1 MGLKDFGRSTLRL
14 LPWPGIEMRVFE
26 HLPFKW
32 KLTLMLMIT
41 SVFSLLVACAAFVW
55 YDNYLFRLSM
65 VRDIETL
72 ANFISKASQAA
83 LKSHD
88 KDVVNAALAELSKAD
103 QIVAAAVYSAD
114 GTLVGNYLK
123 QGSGESI
130 PDRPSR
136 VQDSFEDDYLVIF
149 RPIVAGPGVRLGTVY
164 LRADVANQLRGRT
177 NRQLNTFA
185 MVMLISCLVA
195 FLVSYKLQPLISQP
209 ILDLAN
215 TAKVVTEKKDYLVR
229 AKKTSDA
236 EVGALVEAF
245 NEMLAVIQ
253 QRDAELQHANDMLE
267 VYNENLEKKVEE
279 RTADLV
285 RATAEAQ
292 EARTTAEEANR
303 TKSAFLANMSHELRT
318 PLNAIIGY
326 SEMLQEDARDMGQ
339 EEFVADLQKIH
350 SAGKHL
356 LGLINDV
363 LDISK
368 IEAGKMDLFLETI
381 DVSAMIEDVVS
392 TIKPLVQKNGNSLN
406 VQCEENLGPM
416 RADAT
421 KVRQA
426 LFNLL
431 SNACK
436 FTDKGVITLQVSR
449 ERGNGAGNFVFCV
462 RDNGIGMTREQI
474 KKLFK
479 AFTQAD
485 ASTTRKYGGS
495 GLGLAITRHFCQMMG
510 GDVTV
515 ESKPGTG
522 STFTIKLPAVVV
534 SSRTEKLEPV
544 GIPREARLT
553 EAPPG
558 ASTILVID
566 DDPTVHDLMRRFL
579 SKEGFRVAIA
589 PDGKE
594 GIRMAREL
602 KPDLITLDVL
612 MAEMDGWSVLSAL
625 KADPD
630 IADIP
635 VIILT
640 MFDDKEVGFALG
652 ATDYMTKP
660 INRDRLVNVL
670 RRHHQSHQPCHVLV
684 VEDEPS
690 IRQMVRRV
698 LEKEG
703 WTVREAE
710 NGRAGLNAVAESKPS
725 VILSDLM
732 MPVMNGFDFIRELRK
747 NKDWE
752 NIPVVILTAK
762 DLTVEDRQQLKGN
775 VEQILQK
782 GDYSR
787 DQLLNEVRDLVK
799 QRIHSGS
806 PTST

>member
-1 MGLKDFGRSTLRL
+1 
-14 LPWPGIEMRVFE
+14 MRVFG

-32 KLTLMLMIT
+32 KLTLILMAT
-41 SVFSLLVACAAFVW
+41 SVFSLLVGSLAFAW
-55 YDNYLFRLSM
+55 YDNYLFRDAMIKELQATASNTAEVIGALSDASM
-65 VRDIETL
+65 TAGNREAVD
-72 ANFISKASQAA
+72 KALSS
-83 LKSHD
+83 LKD
-88 KDVVNAALAELSKAD
+88 KDQPL
-103 QIVAAAVYSAD
+103 IIAAAVYTTGDSVISSY
-114 GTLVGNYLK
+114 TK
-123 QGSGESI
+123 TGSGETI
-130 PDRPSR
+130 PPRPLKSQTSLEGDRLT
-136 VQDSFEDDYLVIF
+136 VF
-149 RPIVAGPGVRLGTVY
+149 RPINSIRSDRGWIGTLY
-164 LRADVANQLRGRT
+164 LKSDIEKQLQGRV
-177 NRQLNTFA
+177 NRYVNIVA

-195 FLVSYKLQPLISQP
+195 FLTSYKLQPLISQP
-209 ILDLAN
+209 IIELAR

-229 AKKTSDA
+229 ARKSSAD
-236 EVGALVEAF
+236 EIGALIDAF

-279 RTADLV
+279 RTVELA
-285 RATAEAQ
+285 RATTEAQ
-292 EARTTAEEANR
+292 EAQTTAEDANR
-303 TKSAFLANMSHELRT
+303 AKSAFLANMSHELRT

-326 SEMLQEDARDMGQ
+326 SEMLQEDASDLG
-339 EEFVADLQKIH
+339 EERFVADLQKFH

-381 DVSAMIEDVVS
+381 DVPAMIEEVVS
-392 TIKPLVQKNGNSLN
+392 TIKPLVQKNGNALK
-406 VQCEENLGPM
+406 VECEENLGPM

-421 KVRQA
+421 KVRQG

-436 FTDKGVITLQVSR
+436 FTDKGTITLQVER
-449 ERGNGAGNFVFCV
+449 QRGNGVGHFVFRV
-462 RDNGIGMTREQI
+462 SDTGIGMTQNQMD
-474 KKLFK
+474 KLFK

-510 GDVTV
+510 GDVSV
-515 ESKPGTG
+515 ESEQGKG

-534 SSRTEKLEPV
+534 SSRAGKHETTLISKDKRV
-544 GIPREARLT
+544 T

-579 SKEGFRVAIA
+579 TKEGFRVAIA
-589 PDGKE
+589 PGGKE
-594 GIRMAREL
+594 GIEMAKEL

-612 MAEMDGWSVLSAL
+612 MAEMDGWSVLTAL
-625 KADPD
+625 KADPA

-640 MFDDKEVGFALG
+640 MFDDKEMGFALG
-652 ATDYMTKP
+652 ASDYMTKP

-670 RRHHQSHQPCHVLV
+670 RRHHHGGHQPCQVLV

-710 NGRAGLNAVAESKPS
+710 NGKAGLQAVAESKPA
-725 VILSDLM
+725 VVLLDLM

-747 NKDWE
+747 NQDWQD
-752 NIPVVILTAK
+752 IPVVILTAK

-775 VEQILQK
+775 VERVLQK
-782 GDYSR
+782 GDYNR
-787 DQLLNEVRDLVK
+787 EQLLGEVRALVK
-799 QRIHSGS
+799 QRAQPQT
-806 PTST
+806 PTQT

>member
-1 MGLKDFGRSTLRL
+1 MGQL
-14 LPWPGIEMRVFE
+14 GIEMRNFG

-32 KLTLMLMIT
+32 KLTLILMAT

-55 YDNYLFRLSM
+55 YDNYLFRHSM
-65 VRDIETL
+65 VQDLETL
-72 ANFISKASQAA
+72 ANILSKGSQAA
-83 LKSHD
+83 LVSRN
-88 KDVVNAALAELSKAD
+88 KDAVETTLAELGRRD

-114 GTLVGNYLK
+114 ETPIGYYLK
-123 QGSGESI
+123 PGSGEMI
-130 PDRPSR
+130 PQTPSR
-136 VQDSFEDDYLVIF
+136 LQNSFEGDYLVIF
-149 RPIVAGPGVRLGTVY
+149 RPIVSNQGRIGILY
-164 LRADVANQLRGRT
+164 LKADVANQVRGRV
-177 NRQLNTFA
+177 NRYIDIVA

-195 FLVSYKLQPLISQP
+195 FLISYKLQPLISRP
-209 ILDLAN
+209 IIELVNA
-215 TAKVVTEKKDYLVR
+215 ARAVTQKKDYLVR
-229 AKKTSDA
+229 AKKTSDD
-236 EVGALVEAF
+236 EIGALMDAF

-253 QRDAELQHANDMLE
+253 QRDAELRHANEMLE

-285 RATAEAQ
+285 RATAAAQ

-326 SEMLQEDARDMGQ
+326 SEMLQEDARDMG
-339 EEFVADLQKIH
+339 EENLVADLQKIH
-350 SAGKHL
+350 GAGKHL

-381 DVSAMIEDVVS
+381 DVGGMIDDVVS
-392 TIKPLVQKNGNSLN
+392 TIKPLVQKNGNTLH
-406 VQCEENLGPM
+406 VECEENLGPM

-436 FTDKGVITLQVSR
+436 FTDRGAITLRVSR
-449 ERGNGAGNFVFCV
+449 ERGNGAGFFVLRV
-462 RDNGIGMTREQI
+462 SDTGIGMSPDQI

-479 AFTQAD
+479 AFSQAD

-515 ESKPGTG
+515 ESEQGKG
-522 STFTIKLPAVVV
+522 STFIVKLPAVVV
-534 SSRTEKLEPV
+534 SARPEKLETTIV
-544 GIPREARLT
+544 LKEPRFT
-553 EAPPG
+553 EPPPG

-579 SKEGFRVAIA
+579 TKEGFRVAIA
-589 PDGKE
+589 PDGKD
-594 GIRMAREL
+594 GIRLAREL

-612 MAEMDGWSVLSAL
+612 MAEMDGWSVLTAL
-625 KADPD
+625 KADPE

-640 MFDDKEVGFALG
+640 MFDDKEMGFALG

-670 RRHHQSHQPCHVLV
+670 RKHHQGQQPCHVLV

-703 WTVREAE
+703 WAVREAE
-710 NGRAGLNAVAESKPS
+710 NGQAGLQAVAESKPA

-747 NKDWE
+747 NKEWRD
-752 NIPVVILTAK
+752 IPVVILTAK

-782 GDYSR
+782 GDYNR
-787 DQLLNEVRDLVK
+787 DQLLSEVRELVR
-799 QRIHSGS
+799 QSIHPK
-806 PTST
+806 PTPRA

>member
-1 MGLKDFGRSTLRL
+1 
-14 LPWPGIEMRVFE
+14 MRVFG

-32 KLTLMLMIT
+32 KLTLILMAT
-41 SVFSLLVACAAFVW
+41 SVFSLLVGSLAFAW
-55 YDNYLFRLSM
+55 YDNYLFRDAMIKELQATASNTAEVIGALSGASM
-65 VRDIETL
+65 TAGNREAVD
-72 ANFISKASQAA
+72 KALSS
-83 LKSHD
+83 LKD
-88 KDVVNAALAELSKAD
+88 KDQPL
-103 QIVAAAVYSAD
+103 IVAAAVYTTGDIVISSYTKTA
-114 GTLVGNYLK
+114 
-123 QGSGESI
+123 SGETI
-130 PDRPSR
+130 PSR
-136 VQDSFEDDYLVIF
+136 PLKSQTSLEGDRLTVF
-149 RPIVAGPGVRLGTVY
+149 RPINSIRSDRGWIGTLY
-164 LRADVANQLRGRT
+164 LKSDIEKQLQGRV
-177 NRQLNTFA
+177 NRYVNIVA

-195 FLVSYKLQPLISQP
+195 FLTSYKLQPLISQP
-209 ILDLAN
+209 IIELAR

-229 AKKTSDA
+229 ARKSSAD
-236 EVGALVEAF
+236 EIGALIDAF

-279 RTADLV
+279 RTVELA
-285 RATAEAQ
+285 RATSEAQ
-292 EARTTAEEANR
+292 EAQTTAEDANR
-303 TKSAFLANMSHELRT
+303 AKSAFLANMSHELRT

-326 SEMLQEDARDMGQ
+326 SEMLQEDASELG
-339 EEFVADLQKIH
+339 EERFVADLQKIH

-381 DVSAMIEDVVS
+381 DVPAMIEEVVS
-392 TIKPLVQKNGNSLN
+392 TIKPLVQKNGNALK
-406 VQCEENLGPM
+406 VECEENLGPM

-421 KVRQA
+421 KVRQG

-436 FTDKGVITLQVSR
+436 FTDKGTITLQV
-449 ERGNGAGNFVFCV
+449 ERQRGTGVGHFVFRV
-462 RDNGIGMTREQI
+462 SDTGIGMTQNQMD
-474 KKLFK
+474 KLFK

-510 GDVTV
+510 GDVSV
-515 ESKPGTG
+515 ESEPGKG
-522 STFTIKLPAVVV
+522 STFTIKVPAVVI
-534 SSRTEKLEPV
+534 SSRAGKHDTAMISKDTRV
-544 GIPREARLT
+544 T

-579 SKEGFRVAIA
+579 TKEGFRVAIA
-589 PDGKE
+589 PGGKE
-594 GIRMAREL
+594 GIEMAKEL

-612 MAEMDGWSVLSAL
+612 MAEMDGWSVLTAL
-625 KADPD
+625 KADPA

-640 MFDDKEVGFALG
+640 MFDDKEMGFALG
-652 ATDYMTKP
+652 ASDYMTKP

-670 RRHHQSHQPCHVLV
+670 RRHHHGGHQPCQVLV

-710 NGRAGLNAVAESKPS
+710 NGRAGLQAVAESKPA
-725 VILSDLM
+725 VILLDLM

-747 NKDWE
+747 NQDWQE
-752 NIPVVILTAK
+752 IPVVILTAK

-775 VEQILQK
+775 VERVLQK
-782 GDYSR
+782 GDYNR
-787 DQLLNEVRDLVK
+787 EQLLGEVRALVK
-799 QRIHSGS
+799 QRAQPET
-806 PTST
+806 PTQT

>member
-1 MGLKDFGRSTLRL
+1 MPSGSVTPAAR
-14 LPWPGIEMRVFE
+14 PGIEMRAFG

-32 KLTLMLMIT
+32 KLTLILMTT
-41 SVFSLLVACAAFVW
+41 SVVSLLVDCAAFLW
-55 YDNYLFRLSM
+55 YDNYLFRQSM
-65 VRDIETL
+65 VRDVETL
-72 ANFISKASQAA
+72 ANSISIGSQPAMA
-83 LKSHD
+83 NRD
-88 KDVVNAALAELSKAD
+88 KDLINHILAELKGRD

-114 GTLVGNYLK
+114 ETPVGWYLRN
-123 QGSGESI
+123 GETI
-130 PDRPSR
+130 PPRPSR
-136 VQDSFEDDYLVIF
+136 LQSSFEGDNVVIF
-149 RPIVAGPGVRLGTVY
+149 RPINSAQGKGKIGTVY
-164 LRADVANQLRGRT
+164 LKADVANQLLGRS
-177 NRQLNTFA
+177 NRYANIMA
-185 MVMLISCLVA
+185 MMILISCLVA

-209 ILDLAN
+209 ILELVK
-215 TAKVVTEKKDYLVR
+215 TARVVTEKKDYLIR
-229 AKKTSDA
+229 AKKSSDD
-236 EVGALVEAF
+236 EVGALIGAF

-279 RTADLV
+279 WTADLV

-350 SAGKHL
+350 NAGKHL

-381 DVSAMIEDVVS
+381 DVSGMIEDVVS
-392 TIKPLVQKNGNSLN
+392 TITPLVQKNGNTLS
-406 VQCEENLGPM
+406 VECEASLGPM

-431 SNACK
+431 SNSCK
-436 FTDKGVITLQVSR
+436 FTDKGVITLQVLR
-449 ERGNGAGNFVFCV
+449 ERGNGAGHFVFRV
-462 RDNGIGMTREQI
+462 RDSGIGMTPEQI
-474 KKLFK
+474 NKLFK

-515 ESKPGTG
+515 ESEPAKG
-522 STFTIKLPAVVV
+522 STFTIRLPAVVIASKPDKADTAIV
-534 SSRTEKLEPV
+534 VKKPLVPEPQ
-544 GIPREARLT
+544 
-553 EAPPG
+553 PG
-558 ASTILVID
+558 TSTILVID

-579 SKEGFRVAIA
+579 TKEGFRVAIA

-594 GIRMAREL
+594 GIRMAKEL

-612 MAEMDGWSVLSAL
+612 MAEMDGWSVLTAL

-630 IADIP
+630 IAEIP

-640 MFDDKEVGFALG
+640 MFDDKEMGFALG

-660 INRDRLVNVL
+660 INRDRLVTVL
-670 RRHHQSHQPCHVLV
+670 RRHQQSHLPCQVLV

-690 IRQMVRRV
+690 IRQMVRKV

-710 NGRAGLNAVAESKPS
+710 NGRAGLHAVAESKPS

-747 NKDWE
+747 NKEWQH
-752 NIPVVILTAK
+752 IPVVILTAK
-762 DLTVEDRQQLKGN
+762 DLTVEDRRQLKGN
-775 VEQILQK
+775 VEQILSK

-787 DQLLNEVRDLVK
+787 EQLLTEVRELVK
-799 QRIHSGS
+799 HRIHSEPPES
-806 PTST
+806 AAKT

>member
-1 MGLKDFGRSTLRL
+1 
-14 LPWPGIEMRVFE
+14 MRVSG

-32 KLTLMLMIT
+32 KLTLILMAT
-41 SVFSLLVACAAFVW
+41 SVFSLLVACVAFVW
-55 YDNYLFRLSM
+55 YDNYLFRQAMIKELQATASNTADIIGVISGASMTAGNKEAVDKALS
-65 VRDIETL
+65 
-72 ANFISKASQAA
+72 S
-83 LKSHD
+83 LKD
-88 KDVVNAALAELSKAD
+88 KDQPL
-103 QIVAAAVYSAD
+103 IVAAAVYSTD
-114 GTLVGNYLK
+114 DTVISLYSK
-123 QGSGESI
+123 KGSGETI
-130 PDRPSR
+130 PLKPLRSQSSLEGDHLS
-136 VQDSFEDDYLVIF
+136 VF
-149 RPIVAGPGVRLGTVY
+149 RPINSIKS
-164 LRADVANQLRGRT
+164 DRGRIGT
-177 NRQLNTFA
+177 LYLKSDIGKQLQGRVNRYVNIVA

-195 FLVSYKLQPLISQP
+195 FLTSYKLQPLISEP
-209 ILDLAN
+209 IMELAR

-229 AKKTSDA
+229 ARKSSAD
-236 EVGALVEAF
+236 EVGALIDAF
-245 NEMLAVIQ
+245 NEMLVVIQ

-279 RTADLV
+279 RTVELA
-285 RATAEAQ
+285 RATSEAQ
-292 EARTTAEEANR
+292 EARTTAEDANR
-303 TKSAFLANMSHELRT
+303 AKSAFLANMSHELRT

-326 SEMLQEDARDMGQ
+326 SEMLQEDASDLG
-339 EEFVADLQKIH
+339 EERFVADLQKIH

-381 DVSAMIEDVVS
+381 DVPAMIEEVVS
-392 TIKPLVQKNGNSLN
+392 TIKPLVQKNGNALK
-406 VQCEENLGPM
+406 VECEENLGPM

-421 KVRQA
+421 KVRQG

-436 FTDKGVITLQVSR
+436 FTDKGTITLQVAR
-449 ERGNGAGNFVFCV
+449 QRGNGVGHFVFRV
-462 RDNGIGMTREQI
+462 SDTGIGMTQNQMD
-474 KKLFK
+474 KLFK

-510 GDVTV
+510 GDVSV
-515 ESKPGTG
+515 ESEPGKG

-534 SSRTEKLEPV
+534 SSRAGKHETTLISKD
-544 GIPREARLT
+544 ARVT

-579 SKEGFRVAIA
+579 TKEGFRVAIA
-589 PDGKE
+589 PGGKE
-594 GIRMAREL
+594 GIEMAKEL

-612 MAEMDGWSVLSAL
+612 MAEMDGWSVLTAL
-625 KADPD
+625 KADPA

-640 MFDDKEVGFALG
+640 MFDDKEMGFALG
-652 ATDYMTKP
+652 ASDYMTKP

-670 RRHHQSHQPCHVLV
+670 RRHHHGGHQPCQVLV
-684 VEDEPS
+684 IEDEPS

-710 NGRAGLNAVAESKPS
+710 NGKAGLQAVAESKPA
-725 VILSDLM
+725 VILLDLM

-747 NKDWE
+747 NQDWQE
-752 NIPVVILTAK
+752 IPVVILTAK

-775 VEQILQK
+775 VERVLQK
-782 GDYSR
+782 GDYNR
-787 DQLLNEVRDLVK
+787 EQLLGEVRALVK
-799 QRIHSGS
+799 HRAEPQT
-806 PTST
+806 PTQT

>member
-1 MGLKDFGRSTLRL
+1 
-14 LPWPGIEMRVFE
+14 MRVFG

-32 KLTLMLMIT
+32 KLTLILMAT
-41 SVFSLLVACAAFVW
+41 SVFSLLVGSLAFAW
-55 YDNYLFRLSM
+55 YDNYLFRDAMIKELQATASNTAEVIGALSGASM
-65 VRDIETL
+65 TAGNREAVD
-72 ANFISKASQAA
+72 KALSS
-83 LKSHD
+83 LKD
-88 KDVVNAALAELSKAD
+88 KDQPL
-103 QIVAAAVYSAD
+103 IVAAAVYTTGDIVISSYTKTA
-114 GTLVGNYLK
+114 
-123 QGSGESI
+123 SGETI
-130 PDRPSR
+130 PSR
-136 VQDSFEDDYLVIF
+136 PLKSQTSLEGDRLTVF
-149 RPIVAGPGVRLGTVY
+149 RPINSIRSDRGWIGTLY
-164 LRADVANQLRGRT
+164 LKSDIEKQLQGRV
-177 NRQLNTFA
+177 NRYVNIVA

-195 FLVSYKLQPLISQP
+195 FLTSYKLQPLISQP
-209 ILDLAN
+209 IIELAR

-229 AKKTSDA
+229 ARKSSAD
-236 EVGALVEAF
+236 EIGALIDAF

-279 RTADLV
+279 RTLELA
-285 RATAEAQ
+285 RATSEAQ
-292 EARTTAEEANR
+292 EAQTTAEDANR
-303 TKSAFLANMSHELRT
+303 AKSAFLANMSHELRT

-326 SEMLQEDARDMGQ
+326 SEMLQEDASELG
-339 EEFVADLQKIH
+339 EERFVADLQKIH

-381 DVSAMIEDVVS
+381 DVPAMIEEVVS
-392 TIKPLVQKNGNSLN
+392 TIKPLVQKNGNALK
-406 VQCEENLGPM
+406 VECEENLGPM

-421 KVRQA
+421 KVRQG

-436 FTDKGVITLQVSR
+436 FTDKGTITLQV
-449 ERGNGAGNFVFCV
+449 ERQRGTGVGHFVFRV
-462 RDNGIGMTREQI
+462 SDTGIGMTQNQMD
-474 KKLFK
+474 KLFK

-510 GDVTV
+510 GDVSV
-515 ESKPGTG
+515 ESEPGKG
-522 STFTIKLPAVVV
+522 STFTIKVPAVVV
-534 SSRTEKLEPV
+534 SSRAGKHDTAMISKDTRV
-544 GIPREARLT
+544 T

-579 SKEGFRVAIA
+579 TKEGFRVAIA
-589 PDGKE
+589 PGGKE
-594 GIRMAREL
+594 GIEMAKEL

-612 MAEMDGWSVLSAL
+612 MAEMDGWSVLTAL
-625 KADPD
+625 KADPA

-640 MFDDKEVGFALG
+640 MFDDKEMGFALG
-652 ATDYMTKP
+652 ASDYMTKP

-670 RRHHQSHQPCHVLV
+670 RRHHHGGHQPCQVLV

-710 NGRAGLNAVAESKPS
+710 NGRAGLQAVAESKPA
-725 VILSDLM
+725 VILLDLM
-732 MPVMNGFDFIRELRK
+732 MPVMNGFDFVRELRK
-747 NKDWE
+747 NQDWQE
-752 NIPVVILTAK
+752 IPVVILTAK

-775 VEQILQK
+775 VERVLQK
-782 GDYSR
+782 GDYNR
-787 DQLLNEVRDLVK
+787 EQLLGEVRALVK
-799 QRIHSGS
+799 QRAQPET
-806 PTST
+806 PTQT

>member
-1 MGLKDFGRSTLRL
+1 
-14 LPWPGIEMRVFE
+14 MRVFG

-32 KLTLMLMIT
+32 KLTLILMAT
-41 SVFSLLVACAAFVW
+41 SVFSLLVGSLAFAW
-55 YDNYLFRLSM
+55 YDNYLFRDAMIKELQATASNTAEVIGALSDASM
-65 VRDIETL
+65 TAGNREAVD
-72 ANFISKASQAA
+72 KALSS
-83 LKSHD
+83 LKD
-88 KDVVNAALAELSKAD
+88 KDQPL
-103 QIVAAAVYSAD
+103 IIAAAVYTTGDSVISSY
-114 GTLVGNYLK
+114 TK
-123 QGSGESI
+123 TGSGETI
-130 PDRPSR
+130 PPRPLKSQTSLEGDRLT
-136 VQDSFEDDYLVIF
+136 VF
-149 RPIVAGPGVRLGTVY
+149 RPINSIRSDRGWIGTLY
-164 LRADVANQLRGRT
+164 LKSDIEKQLQGRV
-177 NRQLNTFA
+177 NRYVNIVA

-195 FLVSYKLQPLISQP
+195 FLTSYKLQPLISQP
-209 ILDLAN
+209 IIELAR

-229 AKKTSDA
+229 ARKSSAD
-236 EVGALVEAF
+236 EIGALIDAF

-279 RTADLV
+279 RTVELA
-285 RATAEAQ
+285 RATTEAQ
-292 EARTTAEEANR
+292 EAQTTAEDANR
-303 TKSAFLANMSHELRT
+303 AKSAFLANMSHELRT

-326 SEMLQEDARDMGQ
+326 SEMLQEDASDLG
-339 EEFVADLQKIH
+339 EERFVADLQKIH

-381 DVSAMIEDVVS
+381 DVPAMIEEVVS
-392 TIKPLVQKNGNSLN
+392 TIKPLVQKNGNALK
-406 VQCEENLGPM
+406 VECEENLGPM

-421 KVRQA
+421 KVRQG

-436 FTDKGVITLQVSR
+436 FTDKGTITLQVER
-449 ERGNGAGNFVFCV
+449 QRGNGVGHFVFRV
-462 RDNGIGMTREQI
+462 SDTGIGMTQNQMD
-474 KKLFK
+474 KLFK

-510 GDVTV
+510 GDVSV
-515 ESKPGTG
+515 ESEPGKG

-534 SSRTEKLEPV
+534 SSRAGKHETTLISKDKRV
-544 GIPREARLT
+544 T

-579 SKEGFRVAIA
+579 TKEGFRVAIA
-589 PDGKE
+589 PGGKE
-594 GIRMAREL
+594 GIEMAKEL

-612 MAEMDGWSVLSAL
+612 MAEMDGWSVLTAL
-625 KADPD
+625 KADPA

-640 MFDDKEVGFALG
+640 MFDDKEMGFALG
-652 ATDYMTKP
+652 ASDYMTKP

-670 RRHHQSHQPCHVLV
+670 RRHHHGGHQPCQVLV

-710 NGRAGLNAVAESKPS
+710 NGKAGLQAVAESKPA
-725 VILSDLM
+725 VVLLDLM

-747 NKDWE
+747 NQDWQD
-752 NIPVVILTAK
+752 IPVVILTAK

-775 VEQILQK
+775 VERVLQK
-782 GDYSR
+782 GDYNR
-787 DQLLNEVRDLVK
+787 EQLLGEVRALVK
-799 QRIHSGS
+799 HRAEPQT
-806 PTST
+806 PTQT

>member
-1 MGLKDFGRSTLRL
+1 MA
-14 LPWPGIEMRVFE
+14 
-26 HLPFKW
+26 
-32 KLTLMLMIT
+32 T

-55 YDNYLFRLSM
+55 YDNYLFRQQMIQGLQT
-65 VRDIETL
+65 D
-72 ANFISKASQAA
+72 ANNVSVMSRAAITDPARNKSDLDRLLAA
-83 LKSHD
+83 LGG
-88 KDVVNAALAELSKAD
+88 KD
-103 QIVAAAVYSAD
+103 IVAAAVYSSSDA
-114 GTLVGNYLK
+114 LISRYIK
-123 QGSGESI
+123 PGSVETI
-130 PDRPSR
+130 PARPSKL
-136 VQDSFEDDYLVIF
+136 QSSFEGDHLVIF
-149 RPIVAGPGVRLGTVY
+149 RPVRSAAAGIIGTIYLKSDIGKQLQGRFNRYANIV
-164 LRADVANQLRGRT
+164 
-177 NRQLNTFA
+177 A

-195 FLVSYKLQPLISQP
+195 FLTSYRLQPLISRP
-209 ILDLAN
+209 IMELAR

-229 AKKTSDA
+229 AQKTSDD
-236 EVGALVEAF
+236 EVGALIDAF
-245 NEMLAVIQ
+245 NGMLTGIQ

-267 VYNENLEKKVEE
+267 VYNENLERKVEE
-279 RTADLV
+279 RTAELA

-292 EARTTAEEANR
+292 EAKTTAEDAKR
-303 TKSAFLANMSHELRT
+303 AKSAFLANMSHELRT

-326 SEMLQEDARDMGQ
+326 SEMLQEDAMDLGK
-339 EEFVADLQKIH
+339 EHFVADLQKIH

-381 DVSAMIEDVVS
+381 DVPAMIEDVVS
-392 TIKPLVQKNGNSLN
+392 TIRPLVQKNSNVLN
-406 VQCEENLGPM
+406 VECEENLIPM

-436 FTDKGVITLQVSR
+436 FTDKGTIRLQVVR
-449 ERGNGAGNFVFCV
+449 ERGGGAGHFVFRV
-462 RDNGIGMTREQI
+462 SDTGIGMTADQMD
-474 KKLFK
+474 KLFK

-515 ESKPGTG
+515 ESEPGKG

-534 SSRTEKLEPV
+534 SSKTEKHDTALV
-544 GIPREARLT
+544 PRETRLM

-579 SKEGFRVAIA
+579 TKEGFRVAIA
-589 PDGKE
+589 PGGKE
-594 GIRMAREL
+594 GIQMAKEL

-612 MAEMDGWSVLSAL
+612 MAEMDGWSVLTAL
-625 KADPD
+625 KADPE
-630 IADIP
+630 IAEIP

-640 MFDDKEVGFALG
+640 MFDDKEMGFALG
-652 ATDYMTKP
+652 ASDYMTKP

-670 RRHHQSHQPCHVLV
+670 RKHHHGHQPCQVLV
-684 VEDEPS
+684 IEDEPS

-710 NGRAGLNAVAESKPS
+710 NGKAGLHAVAESKPS
-725 VILSDLM
+725 GHEWFRFH
-732 MPVMNGFDFIRELRK
+732 PG
-747 NKDWE
+747 
-752 NIPVVILTAK
+752 TA
-762 DLTVEDRQQLKGN
+762 Q
-775 VEQILQK
+775 EQRL
-782 GDYSR
+782 GG
-787 DQLLNEVRDLVK
+787 
-799 QRIHSGS
+799 HSGRYFDGQGFNG
-806 PTST
+806 

>member
-1 MGLKDFGRSTLRL
+1 
-14 LPWPGIEMRVFE
+14 MRVFG

-32 KLTLMLMIT
+32 KLTLILMAT
-41 SVFSLLVACAAFVW
+41 SVFSLLVGSLAFAW
-55 YDNYLFRLSM
+55 YDNYLFRDAMIKELQATASNTAEVIGALSGASM
-65 VRDIETL
+65 TAGNREAVD
-72 ANFISKASQAA
+72 KALSS
-83 LKSHD
+83 LKD
-88 KDVVNAALAELSKAD
+88 KDQPL
-103 QIVAAAVYSAD
+103 IVAAAVYTTGDIVISSYTKTA
-114 GTLVGNYLK
+114 
-123 QGSGESI
+123 SGETI
-130 PDRPSR
+130 PSR
-136 VQDSFEDDYLVIF
+136 PLKSQTSLEGDRLTVF
-149 RPIVAGPGVRLGTVY
+149 RPINSIRSDRGWIGTLY
-164 LRADVANQLRGRT
+164 LKSDIEKQLQGRV
-177 NRQLNTFA
+177 NRYVNIVA

-195 FLVSYKLQPLISQP
+195 FLTSYKLQPLISQP
-209 ILDLAN
+209 IIELAR

-229 AKKTSDA
+229 ARKSSAD
-236 EVGALVEAF
+236 EIGALIDAF

-279 RTADLV
+279 RTVELA
-285 RATAEAQ
+285 RATSEAQ
-292 EARTTAEEANR
+292 EAQTTAEDANR
-303 TKSAFLANMSHELRT
+303 AKSAFLANMSHELRT

-326 SEMLQEDARDMGQ
+326 SEMLQEDASELG
-339 EEFVADLQKIH
+339 EERFVADLQKIH

-381 DVSAMIEDVVS
+381 DVPAMIEEVVS
-392 TIKPLVQKNGNSLN
+392 TIKPLVQKNGNALK
-406 VQCEENLGPM
+406 VECEENLGPM

-421 KVRQA
+421 KVRQG

-436 FTDKGVITLQVSR
+436 FTDKGTITLQV
-449 ERGNGAGNFVFCV
+449 ERQRGTGVGHFVFRV
-462 RDNGIGMTREQI
+462 SDTGIGMTQNQMD
-474 KKLFK
+474 KLFK

-510 GDVTV
+510 GDVSV
-515 ESKPGTG
+515 ESEPGKG
-522 STFTIKLPAVVV
+522 STFTIKVPAVVV
-534 SSRTEKLEPV
+534 SSRAGKHDTAMISKDTRV
-544 GIPREARLT
+544 T

-579 SKEGFRVAIA
+579 TKEGFRVAIA
-589 PDGKE
+589 PGGKE
-594 GIRMAREL
+594 GIEMAKEL

-612 MAEMDGWSVLSAL
+612 MAEMDGWSVLTAL
-625 KADPD
+625 KADPA

-640 MFDDKEVGFALG
+640 MFDDKEMGFALG
-652 ATDYMTKP
+652 ASDYMTKP

-670 RRHHQSHQPCHVLV
+670 RRHHHGGHQPCQVLV

-710 NGRAGLNAVAESKPS
+710 NGRAGLQAVAESKPA
-725 VILSDLM
+725 VILLDLM
-732 MPVMNGFDFIRELRK
+732 MPVMNGFDFVRELRK
-747 NKDWE
+747 NQDWQE
-752 NIPVVILTAK
+752 IPVVILTAK

-775 VEQILQK
+775 VERVLQK
-782 GDYSR
+782 GDYNR
-787 DQLLNEVRDLVK
+787 EQLLGEVRALVK
-799 QRIHSGS
+799 QRAQPET
-806 PTST
+806 PTQT

>member
-1 MGLKDFGRSTLRL
+1 
-14 LPWPGIEMRVFE
+14 MRVFG

-32 KLTLMLMIT
+32 KLTLILMAT
-41 SVFSLLVACAAFVW
+41 SVFSLLVGSLAFAW
-55 YDNYLFRLSM
+55 YDNYLFRDAMIKELQATASNTAEVIGALSGASM
-65 VRDIETL
+65 TAGNREAVD
-72 ANFISKASQAA
+72 KALSS
-83 LKSHD
+83 LKE
-88 KDVVNAALAELSKAD
+88 KDQPL
-103 QIVAAAVYSAD
+103 IVAAAVYTTGDIVISSYTKTA
-114 GTLVGNYLK
+114 
-123 QGSGESI
+123 SGETI
-130 PDRPSR
+130 PSR
-136 VQDSFEDDYLVIF
+136 PLKSQTSLEGDRLTVF
-149 RPIVAGPGVRLGTVY
+149 RPINSIRSDRGWIGTLY
-164 LRADVANQLRGRT
+164 LKSDIEKQLQGRV
-177 NRQLNTFA
+177 NRYVNIVA

-195 FLVSYKLQPLISQP
+195 FLTSYKLQPLISQP
-209 ILDLAN
+209 IIELAR

-229 AKKTSDA
+229 ARKSSAD
-236 EVGALVEAF
+236 EIGALIDAF

-279 RTADLV
+279 RTVELA
-285 RATAEAQ
+285 RATSEAQ
-292 EARTTAEEANR
+292 EAQTTAEDANR
-303 TKSAFLANMSHELRT
+303 AKSAFLANMSHELRT

-326 SEMLQEDARDMGQ
+326 SEMLQEDASELG
-339 EEFVADLQKIH
+339 EERFVADLQKIH

-381 DVSAMIEDVVS
+381 DVPAMIEEVVS
-392 TIKPLVQKNGNSLN
+392 TIKPLVQKNGNALK
-406 VQCEENLGPM
+406 VECEENLGPM

-421 KVRQA
+421 KVRQG

-436 FTDKGVITLQVSR
+436 FTDKGTITLQV
-449 ERGNGAGNFVFCV
+449 ERQRGTGVGHFVFRV
-462 RDNGIGMTREQI
+462 SDTGIGMTQNQMD
-474 KKLFK
+474 KLFK

-510 GDVTV
+510 GDVSV
-515 ESKPGTG
+515 ESEPGKG
-522 STFTIKLPAVVV
+522 STFTIKVPAVVV
-534 SSRTEKLEPV
+534 SSRAGKHDTAMISKDTRV
-544 GIPREARLT
+544 T

-579 SKEGFRVAIA
+579 TKEGFRVAIA
-589 PDGKE
+589 PGGKE
-594 GIRMAREL
+594 GIEMAKEL

-612 MAEMDGWSVLSAL
+612 MAEMDGWSVLTAL
-625 KADPD
+625 KADPA

-640 MFDDKEVGFALG
+640 MFDDKEMGFALG
-652 ATDYMTKP
+652 ASDYMTKP

-670 RRHHQSHQPCHVLV
+670 RRHHHGGHQPCQVLV

-710 NGRAGLNAVAESKPS
+710 NGRAGLQAVAESKPA
-725 VILSDLM
+725 VILLDLM
-732 MPVMNGFDFIRELRK
+732 MPVMNGFDFVRELRK
-747 NKDWE
+747 NKDWQE
-752 NIPVVILTAK
+752 IPVVILTAK

-775 VEQILQK
+775 VERVLQK
-782 GDYSR
+782 GDYNR
-787 DQLLNEVRDLVK
+787 EQLLGEVRALVK
-799 QRIHSGS
+799 QRAQPET
-806 PTST
+806 PTQT

>member
-1 MGLKDFGRSTLRL
+1 
-14 LPWPGIEMRVFE
+14 MRVFG

-32 KLTLMLMIT
+32 KLTLILMAT
-41 SVFSLLVACAAFVW
+41 SVFSLLVGSLAFAW
-55 YDNYLFRLSM
+55 YDNYLFRDAMIKELQATASNTAEVIGALSGASM
-65 VRDIETL
+65 TAGNREAVD
-72 ANFISKASQAA
+72 KALSS
-83 LKSHD
+83 LKD
-88 KDVVNAALAELSKAD
+88 KDQPL
-103 QIVAAAVYSAD
+103 IVAAAVYTTGDIVISSYTKTA
-114 GTLVGNYLK
+114 
-123 QGSGESI
+123 SGETI
-130 PDRPSR
+130 PSR
-136 VQDSFEDDYLVIF
+136 PLKSQTSLEGDRLTVF
-149 RPIVAGPGVRLGTVY
+149 RPINSIRSDRGWIGTLY
-164 LRADVANQLRGRT
+164 LKSDIEKQLQGRV
-177 NRQLNTFA
+177 NRYVNIVA

-195 FLVSYKLQPLISQP
+195 FLTSYKLQPLISQP
-209 ILDLAN
+209 IIELAR

-229 AKKTSDA
+229 ARKSSAD
-236 EVGALVEAF
+236 EIGALIDAF

-267 VYNENLEKKVEE
+267 IYNQNLEKKVQE
-279 RTADLV
+279 RTVELA
-285 RATAEAQ
+285 RATSEAQ
-292 EARTTAEEANR
+292 EAQTTAEDANR
-303 TKSAFLANMSHELRT
+303 AKSAFLANMSHELRT

-326 SEMLQEDARDMGQ
+326 SEMLQEDASELG
-339 EEFVADLQKIH
+339 EERFVADLQKIH

-381 DVSAMIEDVVS
+381 DVPAMIEEVVS
-392 TIKPLVQKNGNSLN
+392 TIKPLVQKNGNALK
-406 VQCEENLGPM
+406 VECEENLGPM

-421 KVRQA
+421 KVRQG

-436 FTDKGVITLQVSR
+436 FTDKGTITLQV
-449 ERGNGAGNFVFCV
+449 ERQRGTGVGHFVFRV
-462 RDNGIGMTREQI
+462 SDTGIGMTQNQMD
-474 KKLFK
+474 KLFK

-510 GDVTV
+510 GDVSV
-515 ESKPGTG
+515 ESEPGKG
-522 STFTIKLPAVVV
+522 STFTIKVPAVVI
-534 SSRTEKLEPV
+534 SSRAGKHDTAMISKDTR
-544 GIPREARLT
+544 GT

-579 SKEGFRVAIA
+579 TKEGFRVAIA
-589 PDGKE
+589 PGGKE
-594 GIRMAREL
+594 GIEMAKEL

-612 MAEMDGWSVLSAL
+612 MAEMDGWSVLTAL
-625 KADPD
+625 KADPA

-640 MFDDKEVGFALG
+640 MFDDKEMGFALG
-652 ATDYMTKP
+652 ASDYMTKP

-670 RRHHQSHQPCHVLV
+670 RRHHHGGHQPCQVLV

-710 NGRAGLNAVAESKPS
+710 NGRAGLQAVAESKPA
-725 VILSDLM
+725 VILLDLM

-747 NKDWE
+747 NKEWQH
-752 NIPVVILTAK
+752 IPVVILTAK
-762 DLTVEDRQQLKGN
+762 DLTVEERRQLKGN

-787 DQLLNEVRDLVK
+787 EQLLSEVRELVK
-799 QRIHSGS
+799 HRIHSEPSES
-806 PTST
+806 PAKT

>member
-1 MGLKDFGRSTLRL
+1 MA
-14 LPWPGIEMRVFE
+14 
-26 HLPFKW
+26 
-32 KLTLMLMIT
+32 T
-41 SVFSLLVACAAFVW
+41 SVFSLLVGSLAFAW
-55 YDNYLFRLSM
+55 YDNYLFRDAMIKELQATASNTAEVIGALSGASM
-65 VRDIETL
+65 TAGNREAVD
-72 ANFISKASQAA
+72 KALSS
-83 LKSHD
+83 LKD
-88 KDVVNAALAELSKAD
+88 KDQPL
-103 QIVAAAVYSAD
+103 IVAAAVYTTGDIVISSYTKTA
-114 GTLVGNYLK
+114 
-123 QGSGESI
+123 SGETI
-130 PDRPSR
+130 PSR
-136 VQDSFEDDYLVIF
+136 PLKSQTSLEGDRLTVF
-149 RPIVAGPGVRLGTVY
+149 RPINSIRSDRGWIGTLY
-164 LRADVANQLRGRT
+164 LKSDIEKQLQGRV
-177 NRQLNTFA
+177 NRYVNIVA

-195 FLVSYKLQPLISQP
+195 FLTSYKLQPLISQP
-209 ILDLAN
+209 IIELAR

-229 AKKTSDA
+229 ARKSSAD
-236 EVGALVEAF
+236 EIGALIDAF

-279 RTADLV
+279 RTVELA
-285 RATAEAQ
+285 RATSEAQ
-292 EARTTAEEANR
+292 EAQTTAEDANR
-303 TKSAFLANMSHELRT
+303 AKSAFLANMSHELRT

-326 SEMLQEDARDMGQ
+326 SEMLQEDASELG
-339 EEFVADLQKIH
+339 EERFVADLQKIH

-381 DVSAMIEDVVS
+381 DVPAMIEEVVS
-392 TIKPLVQKNGNSLN
+392 TIKPLVQKNGNALK
-406 VQCEENLGPM
+406 VECEENLGPM

-421 KVRQA
+421 KVRQG

-436 FTDKGVITLQVSR
+436 FTDKGTITLQV
-449 ERGNGAGNFVFCV
+449 ERQRGTGVGHFVFRV
-462 RDNGIGMTREQI
+462 SDTGIGMTQNQMD
-474 KKLFK
+474 KLFK

-510 GDVTV
+510 GDVSV
-515 ESKPGTG
+515 ESEPGKG
-522 STFTIKLPAVVV
+522 STFTIKVPAVVI
-534 SSRTEKLEPV
+534 SSRAGKHDTAMISKDTRV
-544 GIPREARLT
+544 T

-579 SKEGFRVAIA
+579 TKEGFRVAIA
-589 PDGKE
+589 PGGKE
-594 GIRMAREL
+594 GIEMAKEL

-612 MAEMDGWSVLSAL
+612 MAEMDGWSVLTAL
-625 KADPD
+625 KADPA

-640 MFDDKEVGFALG
+640 MFDDKEMGFALG
-652 ATDYMTKP
+652 ASDYMTKP

-670 RRHHQSHQPCHVLV
+670 RRHHHGGHQPCQVLV

-710 NGRAGLNAVAESKPS
+710 NGRAGLQAVAESKPA
-725 VILSDLM
+725 VILLDLM
-732 MPVMNGFDFIRELRK
+732 MPVMNGFDFVRELRK
-747 NKDWE
+747 NQDWQE
-752 NIPVVILTAK
+752 IPVVILTAK

-775 VEQILQK
+775 VERVLQK
-782 GDYSR
+782 GDYNR
-787 DQLLNEVRDLVK
+787 EQLLGEVRALVK
-799 QRIHSGS
+799 QRAQPET
-806 PTST
+806 PTQT